1 MKRFTSCLLLVL
13 MMTNITVF
21 ATQKNIDAISA
32 STYLLMDGTNDSV
45 MLEEGCNTNLGIN
58 NFAKIMTAIL
68 SIEKFA
74 PTDLLTFT
82 EQTNVFYGN
91 SFGNIAYTK
100 SGQRFTVEQHLQ
112 NMLLLFSDASAVAL
126 AKAHSG
132 SEEAFV
138 NAMNNK
144 AKELQMNDTVF
155 VSSDGHDTS
164 VSQGKTTVYDLYKMM
179 KHAMKLPLFREI
191 MQTVTIELPTASDG
205 SLNSYTSRNHMISK
219 YTYSN
224 FVYSSAVA
232 GFISYNKDSS
242 SFISVCEKNG
252 NVLYALVMNTPDNG
266 TQIYK
271 DIINL
276 TEHGYNSFS
285 SVILA
290 KKGSFIHQTPVKFAG
305 TSDAVLVLKA
315 DVSAQL
321 PLGYNKDEITF
332 EINAPEKLKAPI
344 KEGEACGSVSY
355 FYQEKPLVSGVLVA
369 EKDISFSLLG
379 WVFRLFSKVNT
390 WLLLIIL
397 AVVVAV
403 LNLHT
408 KKARKKEELKKRK
421 REILKEDKK

>member
-1 MKRFTSCLLLVL
+1 MKRFVSCFMLFLLIINTPVC
-13 MMTNITVF
+13 
-21 ATQKNIDAISA
+21 ATQKNIDAITA
-32 STYLLMDGTNDSV
+32 PTYLLMDGVNDSV

-82 EQTNVFYGN
+82 QETNVFYGN

-100 SGQRFTVEQHLQ
+100 PGIRFTVEQHLQ

-132 SEEAFV
+132 SEDAFV
-138 NAMNNK
+138 SVMNAK
-144 AKELQMNDTVF
+144 AKELGMNDTVF

-164 VSQGKTTVYDLYKMM
+164 ASQGKTTIYDLYKMM
-179 KHAMKLPLFREI
+179 KYAMNLPLFREI
-191 MQTVTIELPTASDG
+191 MQTVTIELPTSSDG

-219 YTYSN
+219 YTYHN

-242 SFISVCEKNG
+242 SFISVSEKSG
-252 NVLYALVMNTPDNG
+252 NVLYSLVMNTPDNG
-266 TQIYK
+266 TKVYK
-271 DIINL
+271 DVINL
-276 TEHGYNSFS
+276 TEHGYNSYS

-290 KKGSFIHQTPVKFAG
+290 KKGSFIHQAPVKFAG
-305 TSDAVLVLKA
+305 TSDAVLVLKT

-321 PLGYNKDEITF
+321 PLNYNKDEITF
-332 EINAPEKLKAPI
+332 KINAPEKLKAPI

-355 FYQEKPLVSGVLVA
+355 FYQERPLVSGILVA
-369 EKDISFSLLG
+369 EKDISFSLFG
-379 WVFRLFSKVNT
+379 WVFRIFSKVNT
-390 WLLLIIL
+390 WLLLMVL
-397 AVVVAV
+397 AVIIAV

-421 REILKEDKK
+421 REILKDK